1 MKKML
6 IMTSLV
12 FGSVLHSIAA
22 DANSGITVNDNVKP
36 NTSVKASGETKATT
50 KKATAS
56 KTLSATAR
64 ANRMTD
70 EMIRDLRLNNYQ
82 GRKLRAINLEKVHK
96 MMAIEAKGGDPTNI
110 DNECF
115 GVCKQSDAVLE
126 DVFSTDQ
133 YSKYFSNRSNYY
145 KSDKDYKEGGYLDNA
160 SAKAEK
166 DNLKDNDD
174 DADIASK
181 GQLASR

>member
-22 DANSGITVNDNVKP
+22 DANSGI
-36 NTSVKASGETKATT
+36 NTKSAASEKVSGETKATAT

-56 KTLSATAR
+56 KSLSATAR
-64 ANRMTD
+64 ANHLTD
-70 EMIRDLRLNNYQ
+70 KMIRDLRLNNYQ
-82 GRKLRAINLEKVHK
+82 SRKLRAINLEKVNR
-96 MMAIEAKGGDPTNI
+96 MMAIEAKGGDPSHVE
-110 DNECF
+110 NECL
-115 GVCKQSDAVLE
+115 GVCKERDQELE
-126 DVFSTDQ
+126 DILSTDQ
-133 YSKYFSNRSNYY
+133 YSKYFSNRPDYF
-145 KSDKDYKEGGYLDNA
+145 KADKDYAGGGYLENA
-160 SAKAEK
+160 SAKADK

-174 DADIASK
+174 DADFASN

>member
-6 IMTSLV
+6 VMTSLV

-22 DANSGITVNDNVKP
+22 DANSGI
-36 NTSVKASGETKATT
+36 NTKSATSEKVSGETKAVAT

-56 KTLSATAR
+56 KSLSATAR
-64 ANRMTD
+64 ANHLTD
-70 EMIRDLRLNNYQ
+70 KMIRELRLNNYQ
-82 GRKLRAINLEKVHK
+82 ARKLRAINLDKVNR
-96 MMAIEAKGGDPTNI
+96 MMAIEAKGGDPSQI
-110 DNECF
+110 DNDCK
-115 GVCKQSDAVLE
+115 GVCKERDQELE
-126 DVFSTDQ
+126 NILSTDQ
-133 YSKYFSNRSNYY
+133 YSKYFSNRPDYY
-145 KSDKDYKEGGYLDNA
+145 KLDKDYAGGGYLENA

-174 DADIASK
+174 DADFASK

>member
-6 IMTSLV
+6 VMTSLV

-22 DANSGITVNDNVKP
+22 DTNSGVNTKTNASEKV
-36 NTSVKASGETKATT
+36 SGETKAVAT

-56 KTLSATAR
+56 KSLSATTR

-82 GRKLRAINLEKVHK
+82 ARKLRAINLEKVNR
-96 MMAIEAKGGDPTNI
+96 MMAIEAKGGDPSNV

-126 DVFSTDQ
+126 DILSTDQ
-133 YSKYFSNRSNYY
+133 YSKYFSNRSDYY
-145 KSDKDYKEGGYLDNA
+145 KSDKSYKEGGYLENA

-174 DADIASK
+174 DAAYASN